1 MMQTT
6 MSADFWAYAC
16 EPGDHRRQ
24 QSGVQCA
31 ACSLD
36 PPENVVQAEIASSA
50 QKGCALGVMCVGIS
64 RFSDL
69 LDSMGRG
76 SAEQLLKHV
85 SQLLAKC
92 VGDRGIVLRISEDRF
107 LALLRGLDTAA
118 VNDVATDI
126 LQLFSRAH
134 QIEGCRTAISANIGV
149 AMYPK
154 DGFDGSNLITSAK
167 VALNYAKACG
177 CLEYRFYTEQM
188 KQAALKRATLEAD
201 MLRALELRQFSVHY
215 QPKVSV
221 SSGALRGA
229 EALLR
234 WNCPQRGWVPPAE
247 FIPIAEESGLILP
260 LGEWVLDEVCRQARQ
275 WRVQKGLSVAMAV
288 NLSPIQLRVGRTV
301 TFLRDLLQR
310 HDMPPELLELEV
322 TESSLMQDNE
332 VAVQELRALT
342 QQGVRIA
349 IDDFGIGYSNLSRL
363 GRLPVSAL
371 KVDRSLITHIGVR
384 KCDRAIVRAVIAM
397 ARELSA
403 AVVAEGVET
412 EEQLAVLR
420 AIGCSECQGYLI
432 ARPMAPDTFI
442 QWVLGRDIALSKCAQ
457 RTP

>member
-1 MMQTT
+1 MTQTT
-6 MSADFWAYAC
+6 MSADFLAHARN
-16 EPGDHRRQ
+16 PGDHRRQ
-24 QSGVQCA
+24 HSGVQCA
-31 ACSLD
+31 ACSVD
-36 PPENVVQAEIASSA
+36 PPEIVVQTEIASSA
-50 QKGCALGVMCVGIS
+50 QKGCPLGVMCVGIN

-76 SAEQLLKHV
+76 SAEQLLKYV
-85 SQLLAKC
+85 NRLLTEC

-118 VNDVATDI
+118 ITDVASDI

-134 QIEGCRTAISANIGV
+134 EIQGCRTAISANIGV

-154 DGFDGSNLITSAK
+154 DGSDGSNLITSAK
-167 VALNYAKACG
+167 VALNHARACG
-177 CLEYRFYTEQM
+177 CMECRFYTEHM

-234 WNCPQRGWVPPAE
+234 WNCPQRGWVSPAE

-260 LGEWVLDEVCRQARQ
+260 LGEWVLAEVCRQARQ
-275 WRVQKGLSVAMAV
+275 WRVQNGLSVAMAV
-288 NLSPIQLRVGRTV
+288 NMSPIQLRVGKTV
-301 TFLRDLLQR
+301 ALLRDMLQR
-310 HDMPPELLELEV
+310 HDMPPDFLELEV

-332 VAVQELRALT
+332 AVVQELRALT

-371 KVDRSLITHIGVR
+371 KVDRSLITDIGVR

-397 ARELSA
+397 ARELGAS
-403 AVVAEGVET
+403 VVAEGVEKD
-412 EEQLAVLR
+412 EQLAVLR

-432 ARPMAPDTFI
+432 ARPMAPDAFI
-442 QWVLGRDIALSKCAQ
+442 QWTRGRGLPSL
-457 RTP
+457 

>member
-1 MMQTT
+1 MQTT
-6 MSADFWAYAC
+6 MSADLLAHAP
-16 EPGDHRRQ
+16 EPEHHRRQ
-24 QSGVQCA
+24 RSGVQCA
-31 ACSLD
+31 ACSVD
-36 PPENVVQAEIASSA
+36 PPEIVVQKEIASSA
-50 QKGCALGVMCVGIS
+50 QKGCPLGVMCVGIS

-76 SAEQLLKHV
+76 SAELLLKHV
-85 SQLLAKC
+85 NHLLTEC

-107 LALLRGLDTAA
+107 LVLLRGLDTAA
-118 VNDVATDI
+118 VTEVASDI
-126 LQLFSRAH
+126 LQLFARAH
-134 QIEGCRTAISANIGV
+134 EIEGCRTAISANIGV

-154 DGFDGSNLITSAK
+154 DGSDGSHLITSAK
-167 VALNYAKACG
+167 IALNHARACG
-177 CLEYRFYTEQM
+177 CLECRFYTENM

-275 WRVQKGLSVAMAV
+275 WRVQNGLSVAMAV
-288 NLSPIQLRVGRTV
+288 NISPLQLRVGRTV
-301 TFLRDLLQR
+301 ALLRDMLQR

-322 TESSLMQDNE
+322 TESALMQDNE
-332 VAVQELRALT
+332 AAVQELRALT

-371 KVDRSLITHIGVR
+371 KVDRSLITHIGDR

-397 ARELSA
+397 ARELGA
-403 AVVAEGVET
+403 GVVAEGVET

-432 ARPMAPDTFI
+432 ARPMPPDAFI
-442 QWVLGRDIALSKCAQ
+442 LWARNRQWTWPKL
-457 RTP
+457 TPT